1 MTSVS
6 EQGMPP
12 PANGAAHHETVLEVG
27 TERIARIYA
36 EALLRAAAK
45 KDQADEILEELQ
57 ALLDEVFKADP
68 QFEAFLASGVA
79 LAIGSGHGGGFGGGH
94 IEGFGGQFGLGHS
107 GPGHFRLG
115 AQFGHSPG
123 ASHNFGYDRFFF
135 PHGHGFDAF
144 FALGFPFYPYY
155 PLYAPYPYYAD
166 PYCDPFIRPPGPQ
179 QLLLLHELPAVLD
192 QAPRISD
199 RGIAG
204 AASIPPRSV

>member
-1 MTSVS
+1 MSVRTQAS
-6 EQGMPP
+6 AGSS
-12 PANGAAHHETVLEVG
+12 ATRSTA
-27 TERIARIYA
+27 TERSGASQH
-36 EALLRAAAK
+36 AASR
-45 KDQADEILEELQ
+45 LEELAAAHGSL
-57 ALLDEVFKADP
+57 ALSGRHLP
-68 QFEAFLASGVA
+68 AFGLTIFLRHSLASGVA

-155 PLYAPYPYYAD
+155 PLYTPYPYYAD